1 MAGFTAFLGLYATQP
16 LLPLLMRVFDASH
29 FEVSLTVTAATLA
42 VAISAPVVG
51 RVADVVGR
59 KRVIVGAAFILAAA
73 TALAATATGLQQF
86 LAWRFLQ
93 GLVTPGV
100 FAITI
105 AYIHEE
111 YPHWYAGR
119 AAAAYVSGTV
129 VGGFC
134 GRALVGVLAASWG
147 WKPAFLVLALAN
159 VAAASAI
166 AKWLPRERSAQ
177 AASGSARRVS
187 YVRSVADLVR
197 NSRLFATNVVGFC
210 VLFSQVAA
218 FTYVTFYLEA
228 PPYSLGTV
236 ALGWIFIV
244 YLFGAAVTPIAG
256 RVVDRHGHRAG
267 VSLGMGVGALGAGL
281 TLLSPLPLIVTGLA
295 LVGSGVFIAHATA
308 SSYIGVV
315 TKANRGLAVG
325 LYSTAYYLGGTLGGS
340 LPSLFWER
348 GGWLACVLLVLGVQA
363 ATLVIALTSWRPVA
377 AGPAHMADA
386 GGA

>member
-1 MAGFTAFLGLYATQP
+1 MFPVVLAGFTAFLGLYATQP

-29 FEVSLTVTAATLA
+29 FEVSLTITAATLA
-42 VAISAPVVG
+42 VAFSAPVVG
-51 RVADVVGR
+51 RVADRVGR
-59 KRVIVGAAFILAAA
+59 KRVIVYAAFILAAA
-73 TALAATATGLQQF
+73 TALAATASGLWQF
-86 LAWRFLQ
+86 VFWRFVQ

-119 AAAAYVSGTV
+119 ASAAYVSGTV

-134 GRALVGVLAASWG
+134 GRALVGLLASSWG
-147 WKPAFLVLALAN
+147 WKPAFIVLSVAN
-159 VAAASAI
+159 VAAAAAI
-166 AKWLPRERSAQ
+166 AKWLPTERSAQ
-177 AASGSARRVS
+177 AGAAGAAPVS
-187 YVRSVADLVR
+187 YAGSVVKLLG
-197 NSRLFATNVVGFC
+197 NGRLFATNIVGFC

-244 YLFGAAVTPIAG
+244 YLFGAAVTPLAG
-256 RVVDRHGHRAG
+256 RVVDRYGHRVGLA
-267 VSLGMGVGALGAGL
+267 LGMGVGALGAAL
-281 TLLSPLPLIVTGLA
+281 TLTAPLALIVTGLA

-325 LYSTAYYLGGTLGGS
+325 LYSMSYYLGGTLGGS

-348 GGWLACVLLVLGVQA
+348 GGWLACVLLVLAVQGT
-363 ATLVIALTSWRPVA
+363 TLAVALVFWRPSLDPGMQTA
-377 AGPAHMADA
+377 
-386 GGA
+386 

>member
-1 MAGFTAFLGLYATQP
+1 MFPVVMAGFTAFLGLYATQP
-16 LLPLLMRVFDASH
+16 LLPLLMRVFEVSH
-29 FEVSLTVTAATLA
+29 FEVSLTITAATLA
-42 VAISAPVVG
+42 VAFAAPVAG
-51 RVADVVGR
+51 RVADGVGR
-59 KRVIVGAAFILAAA
+59 KRVIVYAAFVLAAA
-73 TALAATATGLQQF
+73 TGLAATASGLWQF
-86 LAWRFLQ
+86 IFWRFVQ

-100 FAITI
+100 FAVTI

-119 AAAAYVSGTV
+119 ASAAYVSGTV

-134 GRALVGVLAASWG
+134 GRALVGLLAASWG
-147 WKPAFLVLALAN
+147 WKPAFVVLSIAN
-159 VAAASAI
+159 VAAAAAI
-166 AKWLPRERSAQ
+166 AKWLPRERSAK
-177 AASGSARRVS
+177 AASVGTMARVS
-187 YVRSVADLVR
+187 NAGSVRDLLGNR
-197 NSRLFATNVVGFC
+197 RLLATNIVGFC

-256 RVVDRHGHRAG
+256 RVVDRYGHRAG
-267 VSLGMGVGALGAGL
+267 LSLGMGVGAFGAGL
-281 TLLSPLPLIVTGLA
+281 TLMAPLPLIVAGLA

-315 TKANRGLAVG
+315 TRANRGLAVG
-325 LYSTAYYLGGTLGGS
+325 LYSMSYYMGGTLGGS

-363 ATLVIALTSWRPVA
+363 ATLATALIAWRPT
-377 AGPAHMADA
+377 PAECLT
-386 GGA
+386 